1 MKVQLIDDVREIHT
15 FYSFWA
21 FVAIFACSTLEAAA
35 PLLQPYVPV
44 WVYPPVLG
52 LLAIVGVLVR
62 CIKQKTPGG

>member
-1 MKVQLIDDVREIHT
+1 MKVQLIDDVRAIHT

-21 FVAIFACSTLEAAA
+21 FVAIFACATLEAAA

-52 LLAIVGVLVR
+52 VLAIVGVLVR
-62 CIKQKTPGG
+62 CLKQEPASG